1 LSVREARSRLFLI
14 SLEVA
19 RGEIRMIDVD
29 GDDRVLLI
37 GVRELID
44 ILVASGPT
52 FGEAIDEIR
61 RRGLTSKD
69 DCVKDVLADRQSL
82 AVTASNH

>member
-1 LSVREARSRLFLI
+1 MSVREARSRLFLI

-29 GDDRVLLI
+29 GDDKVLLI

-69 DCVKDVLADRQSL
+69 DLRESCLS
-82 AVTASNH
+82 